1 LSDEIV
7 AITSDKER
15 VQVRGALALGE
26 CLLDHELAGLAVIA
40 FDKTSV

>member
-1 LSDEIV
+1 
-7 AITSDKER
+7 

-26 CLLDHELAGLAVIA
+26 CLLDHELSRLAVIA